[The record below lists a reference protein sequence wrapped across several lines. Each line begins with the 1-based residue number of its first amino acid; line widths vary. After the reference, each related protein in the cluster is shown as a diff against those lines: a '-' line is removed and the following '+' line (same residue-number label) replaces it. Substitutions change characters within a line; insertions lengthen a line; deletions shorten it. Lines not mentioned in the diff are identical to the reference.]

1 MEEGE
6 KPEAGRRKSFRGW
19 RAVGASHAR
28 GISPNCLAWASLEMY
43 WYFVLG
49 LLFIPFHERYDS
61 IPE

>member
-6 KPEAGRRKSFRGW
+6 KREAGRRKSFRGW

-43 WYFVLG
+43 WYFVLDYY
-49 LLFIPFHERYDS
+49 LLFIP
-61 IPE
+61 